1 MNRMTLEQEIFG
13 KLLVTANQV
22 QRFGDQVTK
31 PLTLKQWLLTIVLMN
46 LQSEAPTLNELSK
59 IVGSSR
65 QNVSV
70 MARKLEEKGYLK
82 LASSSADARAVH
94 VALTPQGSSVLRQVE
109 TVGNHVL
116 DELFHDIP
124 LQDLQTTMNVVQLL
138 MDRAS
143 SQ

>member
-31 PLTLKQWLLTIVLMN
+31 PLTLKQWLLMIVLMN

-94 VALTPQGSSVLRQVE
+94 VALTPQGDSVLRQVE